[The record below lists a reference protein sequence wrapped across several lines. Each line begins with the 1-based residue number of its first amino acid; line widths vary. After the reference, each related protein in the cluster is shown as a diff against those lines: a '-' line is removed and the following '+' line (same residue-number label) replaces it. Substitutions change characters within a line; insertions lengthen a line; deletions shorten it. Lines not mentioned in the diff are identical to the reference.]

1 MVNERFEDMEGVSRA
16 VTRRRT
22 DNAMARRKRQKD
34 R

>member
-16 VTRRRT
+16 VTRRT
-22 DNAMARRKRQKD
+22 DNTMARRKRQKD